1 METPWRR
8 HPFDVL
14 VALGVHTDR
23 APEPASSTVQAT
35 RDGACSDTQDQS
47 HISAGPALEI
57 HQVQHLPKRRRKPP
71 DSPFESRVQDLAHH
85 DRLGTVVRLQPLDDQ
100 GGRVRHH
107 GWSRPASR
115 PVDVSV
121 AHDRQQPRP
130 RVAAIEAVDAPI
142 GTQQRVLHQVVTIG
156 MMAGD
161 RPRHPREHRQLRDD
175 EPLEDLRCT
184 LARRRI
190 HTPSSGPAAATD
202 QAAESLTVGP
212 PPDGAATCWVP
223 AHDRSSSDWTVAP
236 SAASRRSRVRRIMWQ
251 DVRHVTGVDRA
262 GGRRVARIP
271 RAVTAREGSS
281 KSTPPSPT
289 GSSTI
294 SACQR
299 ATSTQ
304 LFRPPH
310 RDDSPASGI
319 TERSVSGAYPELA
332 GGPPRRGRMG
342 TPFERRALRTLSAL
356 ALKRSAQR
364 PEDQPSEYRPA
375 ASDACS

>member
-23 APEPASSTVQAT
+23 APELASSTVQAT
-35 RDGACSDTQDQS
+35 RDGACSDTEHQS
-47 HISAGPALEI
+47 HVSAGPALEI

-71 DSPFESRVQDLAHH
+71 DSPFESRVHDLAHH

-130 RVAAIEAVDAPI
+130 RVATIEAVDAPI

-190 HTPSSGPAAATD
+190 HTPSSAPTAATD
-202 QAAESLTVGP
+202 PAANPSL
-212 PPDGAATCWVP
+212 
-223 AHDRSSSDWTVAP
+223 S
-236 SAASRRSRVRRIMWQ
+236 
-251 DVRHVTGVDRA
+251 
-262 GGRRVARIP
+262 
-271 RAVTAREGSS
+271 GS
-281 KSTPPSPT
+281 
-289 GSSTI
+289 
-294 SACQR
+294 
-299 ATSTQ
+299 
-304 LFRPPH
+304 
-310 RDDSPASGI
+310 
-319 TERSVSGAYPELA
+319 
-332 GGPPRRGRMG
+332 PRRGLEPVQCPQPDG
-342 TPFERRALRTLSAL
+342 PPGAGE
-356 ALKRSAQR
+356 
-364 PEDQPSEYRPA
+364 PELGGHLPGSGHTTV
-375 ASDACS
+375 

>member
-23 APEPASSTVQAT
+23 APELASSTVQAT
-35 RDGACSDTQDQS
+35 RDGACSDTEHQS
-47 HISAGPALEI
+47 HVSAGPALEI

-71 DSPFESRVQDLAHH
+71 DSPLESRVQELAHH

-161 RPRHPREHRQLRDD
+161 RPRHPREHRQLRDY
-175 EPLEDLRCT
+175 ESLEDLRCT

-190 HTPSSGPAAATD
+190 HTPSSRPAAATD
-202 QAAESLTVGP
+202 LAAGSLTVGL
-212 PPDGAATCWVP
+212 PPDGAATRWVP
-223 AHDRSSSDWTVAP
+223 SHDRSSSDWTVVP
-236 SAASRRSRVRRIMWQ
+236 SAASRRSRVRPIMCRTFATSPAWTAP
-251 DVRHVTGVDRA
+251 V
-262 GGRRVARIP
+262 GRRVARIP

-281 KSTPPSPT
+281 KS
-289 GSSTI
+289 GH
-294 SACQR
+294 QR
-299 ATSTQ
+299 
-304 LFRPPH
+304 RPIQTL
-310 RDDSPASGI
+310 DTLG
-319 TERSVSGAYPELA
+319 VGLWA
-332 GGPPRRGRMG
+332 GGRTRRPERGRRLG
-342 TPFERRALRTLSAL
+342 R
-356 ALKRSAQR
+356 
-364 PEDQPSEYRPA
+364 
-375 ASDACS
+375 

>member
-35 RDGACSDTQDQS
+35 RDGACSDTEDQS

-121 AHDRQQPRP
+121 AHNRQQPRP

-161 RPRHPREHRQLRDD
+161 RPRHPPRAPPAPGRR
-175 EPLEDLRCT
+175 T
-184 LARRRI
+184 ARRPPLHPRSAPNP
-190 HTPSSGPAAATD
+190 HPLFGTGCGHGSSGGIPY
-202 QAAESLTVGP
+202 
-212 PPDGAATCWVP
+212 
-223 AHDRSSSDWTVAP
+223 
-236 SAASRRSRVRRIMWQ
+236 RR
-251 DVRHVTGVDRA
+251 T
-262 GGRRVARIP
+262 
-271 RAVTAREGSS
+271 TA
-281 KSTPPSPT
+281 
-289 GSSTI
+289 
-294 SACQR
+294 
-299 ATSTQ
+299 
-304 LFRPPH
+304 
-310 RDDSPASGI
+310 
-319 TERSVSGAYPELA
+319 
-332 GGPPRRGRMG
+332 
-342 TPFERRALRTLSAL
+342 
-356 ALKRSAQR
+356 
-364 PEDQPSEYRPA
+364 
-375 ASDACS
+375 